1 MAALHC
7 TKERKKKQSHFFS
20 NHKERAVVRSENQE
34 GHLVL
39 DEYNMPSHLVE
50 IGLTYLPKTGGGH
63 MPPGPP
69 FVTGLLFTSRT
80 KMHSGAKIQNSYKI
94 LSIDTY
100 YKGKL
105 AFQERLL
112 SCKKYIH
119 DILYIL

>member
-1 MAALHC
+1 MQKCGTGMA
-7 TKERKKKQSHFFS
+7 
-20 NHKERAVVRSENQE
+20 
-34 GHLVL
+34 L
-39 DEYNMPSHLVE
+39 DLKISGGGRQKNVGGIIFHLVE
-50 IGLTYLPKTGGGH
+50 IGLTYLPKTGGGGH